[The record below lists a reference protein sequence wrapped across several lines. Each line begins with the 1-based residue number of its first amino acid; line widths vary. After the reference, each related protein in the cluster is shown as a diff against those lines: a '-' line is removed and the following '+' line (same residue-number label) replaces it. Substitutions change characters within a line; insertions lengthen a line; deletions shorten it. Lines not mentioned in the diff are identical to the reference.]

1 MSVNCKYEN
10 LEPWLLL
17 KADEFKLMGYN
28 EISLN
33 EIWLYLTSFK
43 WKNRQDLSFHQQVSD
58 LSSLKPT
65 EYLSFA
71 LMQRQKEAEKEVDL
85 LDIDDLL

>member
-1 MSVNCKYEN
+1 MFVNCKYEN

-17 KADEFKLMGYN
+17 KADEFKLMGYD

-33 EIWLYLTSFK
+33 EIWFYLTSFK
-43 WKNRQDLSFHQQVSD
+43 WKNHQDISFYQQVSD

-85 LDIDDLL
+85 FDIDDLL